1 MDPARNHNTT
11 QRGATTVEYA
21 TIVALVVIAVLVGA
35 WLLVDPRPD
44 RTMGSPLPYT
54 FNSVGSRVG
63 QFGTVAE

>member
-1 MDPARNHNTT
+1 MTSMKNHNTA

-21 TIVALVVIAVLVGA
+21 IIVALVVVAVLVGA

-44 RTMGSPLPYT
+44 RTMNSPLPYT
-54 FNSVGSRVG
+54 FNTIGSRVG